1 MERRHPPFVPAKSQ
15 AGFTF
20 QGGGQKL
27 QDSRDKLAN
36 YESKYLDIIVQSSQS
51 VLPHFLP
58 PTLLSFIKKRKKKVY

>member
-1 MERRHPPFVPAKSQ
+1 MERRRPPFVPAKSQ

-20 QGGGQKL
+20 HSGGQKL

-36 YESKYLDIIVQSSQS
+36 YESKYLDMIVQSSQS

-58 PTLLSFIKKRKKKVY
+58 PTLLSFTQKKKKKVY